1 MQQPLKNV
9 RRSLKSCA
17 LMKIQRLIPS
27 HLRMRA
33 EFDFQKCHRRLLKLE
48 FSANE
53 RVDENWIGIRTDLE
67 CELVLHGRAAFRR
80 RWLFPL

>member
-1 MQQPLKNV
+1 MG
-9 RRSLKSCA
+9 
-17 LMKIQRLIPS
+17 
-27 HLRMRA
+27 A

-53 RVDENWIGIRTDLE
+53 HVDENWIGIRTDLE